1 MKFDLNELHLLILN
15 VGLATHNK
23 DWNWEDVSSPFTR
36 LYLVTE
42 GHARLKINSRL
53 VDLTPGHLYL
63 IPSFVRHSDICD
75 SLFAHYYLHIYE
87 ESQSNFRFFEDWEFQ
102 VEVEADDLDYLL
114 FKRLCELNPSMN
126 LPQSDPVSYDNNS
139 TLLENIQR
147 NKTRE
152 FCNKVESRGIV
163 YQLVSRFLKES
174 RPKDEVS
181 DDRIQKVMSY
191 VRKNLDKKLDINT
204 LAEMSYLSKDHFIR
218 VFKKESGETPMNHI
232 ISRKLERAMLIL
244 ATKDTPVKTIAFNL
258 GFEDHSYF
266 NRLFKSRL
274 GITPQQYREKKK
286 R

>member
-1 MKFDLNELHLLILN
+1 MKIDLSELNLLILN

-53 VDLTPGHLYL
+53 VELTPGHLYL

-87 ESQSNFRFFEDWEFQ
+87 ESRSDFRFFEDWEFQ
-102 VEVEADDLDYLL
+102 VETEAGELDYLL

-126 LPQSDPVSYDNNS
+126 LPQSDPVTYDNNS

-163 YQLVSRFLKES
+163 YQLVSRFVKEA

-181 DDRIQKVMSY
+181 DDRIQKVMSFI
-191 VRKNLDKKLDINT
+191 RKNLDKKLDINT

-218 VFKKESGETPMNHI
+218 VFKKESGETPMNYI

-244 ATKDTPVKTIAFNL
+244 ATEDTPVKTIAFNL